1 MKEPPSS
8 PGAVLP
14 LADSRSILHQEPR
27 PRCRSLSRGL
37 LLPPQPQHAGCGCS
51 AALPHPAVSRTPTAR
66 PPGLGITTGA
76 GAPSPATPFPG
87 DPSRPPYAELLPPEP
102 RAGLPVPVGWGSPEP
117 GAQEL
122 PRYPGNRCSATGGL
136 SADRALLSRAQPWP
150 TCLPATGRRAEQKNA
165 ATAQFLNAAT
175 PLRAAAAER
184 AGSRRALQRPS
195 SMSSTHKHGGG
206 GVVGTACLKPTG
218 ACQTKAVWGGIR
230 CLLTL

>member
-1 MKEPPSS
+1 MR
-8 PGAVLP
+8 L
-14 LADSRSILHQEPR
+14 L
-27 PRCRSLSRGL
+27 RC
-37 LLPPQPQHAGCGCS
+37 
-51 AALPHPAVSRTPTAR
+51 PT
-66 PPGLGITTGA
+66 
-76 GAPSPATPFPG
+76 
-87 DPSRPPYAELLPPEP
+87 PSRRVPNSHGSPPRAGNHYRSGSSISRYPIPRGPLTPSIRGAAPPEP
-102 RAGLPVPVGWGSPEP
+102 RAGLPVPIGWGSPEP